1 MTPRG
6 AALALALAL
15 LARTGAATACD
26 ARDRDAAIAEA
37 NRLRAAGSPD
47 AALGALRDLWGRC
60 PEPRVLVQMA
70 LAEHSAGRWLD
81 AWRHMNE
88 SLATR
93 DDPWVDAR
101 RAVIERA
108 RDVCREHL
116 AALSVTADA
125 AGATLSLD
133 GGDPM
138 LLPLDEA
145 LVVAAGDHALAVAA
159 PNRRPTRR
167 TVTLTEGASLDERF
181 TLAPDAPPAP
191 LPTPPVAEVT
201 PTPPADAPPVVD
213 DARPRGGALR
223 YVGIAVA
230 ALGAAAVG
238 FGVYQWAA
246 TSSLGDALAGAS
258 YDGAEP
264 YASARLYLDRTGAAN
279 YCDRASAERATNPA
293 AAQAS
298 SLCDQHAQAQA
309 MALAFG
315 LGGVAL
321 AGAGAAMIV
330 LGGPR
335 RATSSR
341 VTVAPWVAP
350 GAGGATAVAHF

>member
-1 MTPRG
+1 VTPRG
-6 AALALALAL
+6 AALALALAT
-15 LARTGAATACD
+15 LARAGAVTACD
-26 ARDRDAAIAEA
+26 ARDRDAAVAEA

-47 AALGALRDLWGRC
+47 AALAALRDLWGRC

-88 SLATR
+88 ALATR

-108 RDVCREHL
+108 RDVCRAHL

-145 LVVAAGDHALAVAA
+145 LVVAAGDHELAVAA
-159 PNRRPTRR
+159 PNRRPARR
-167 TVTLTEGASLDERF
+167 AVTLTEGATLDERF

-191 LPTPPVAEVT
+191 APTPPAAMVA
-201 PTPPADAPPVVD
+201 PTPPADAPPVE

-223 YVGIAVA
+223 YVGIAAA

-264 YASARLYLDRTGAAN
+264 YASARLYLDRTGAAG
-279 YCDRASAERATNPA
+279 YCDRASAERVTHPA

-321 AGAGAAMIV
+321 AGAGVAMIV

-335 RATSSR
+335 RATPSR

-350 GAGGATAVAHF
+350 GAGGATAVARF